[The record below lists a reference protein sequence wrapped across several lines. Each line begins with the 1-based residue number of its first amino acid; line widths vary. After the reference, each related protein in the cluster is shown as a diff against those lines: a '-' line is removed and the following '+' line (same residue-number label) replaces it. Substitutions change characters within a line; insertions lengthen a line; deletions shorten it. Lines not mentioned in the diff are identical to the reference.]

1 MLLCFVS
8 CLILFIFPR
17 GVKISLL
24 IIGVQQ
30 IRLTFSVLAV
40 VLIVSVP
47 QATSGKIWAAKA
59 TSTDLFDTAYLYY
72 TKSDNQNGRL
82 CAI

>member
-24 IIGVQQ
+24 IIGYTDPAHVFGS
-30 IRLTFSVLAV
+30 RCGFNC
-40 VLIVSVP
+40 VS
-47 QATSGKIWAAKA
+47 AAGHFGENLSGKA
-59 TSTDLFDTAYLYY
+59 TSTDLFDTTYLYY